1 MIISILLSVC
11 FFYKLIEKDDV
22 YIWEDISG
30 EAMRRLFAIALSAL
44 LIIGFAPVANAAKGA
59 VLNRDRPPTES
70 QARAGTDVSGLT
82 KCSESGRFQERAS
95 LASTPKDIAR
105 FKRYGQA
112 LCGDDGLPHLIVDG
126 RWNHAGELFIPMIS
140 FIYITGII
148 GWSGRSYLIES
159 RKNKNPWDNE
169 IHIDFSLA
177 RRCVIRAAAW
187 PALAEQEWRN
197 GNLLK
202 DDKDVSLNGPR

>member
-1 MIISILLSVC
+1 M
-11 FFYKLIEKDDV
+11 
-22 YIWEDISG
+22 
-30 EAMRRLFAIALSAL
+30 MRRLFAIALSAL
-44 LIIGFAPVANAAKGA
+44 LLLGFAPLANASKGA

-70 QARAGTDVSGLT
+70 QARAGNDVSGLSL
-82 KCSESGRFQERAS
+82 CAENSRFQERANS
-95 LASTPKDIAR
+95 ATTPKDIAR

-126 RWNHAGELFIPMIS
+126 RWNHAGELFIPMVS
-140 FIYITGII
+140 FIYIAGII

-159 RKNKNPWDNE
+159 KKLKNPADNE
-169 IHIDFSLA
+169 VHIDLDLA
-177 RRCVIRAAAW
+177 KKCVLRAAAW

-202 DDKDVSLNGPR
+202 NDKDVSLNGPR